1 VDFLSGL
8 NDKQRQAV
16 ETTEGPILILA
27 GAGSGK
33 TRVITHKI
41 AYLIEEKN
49 VFPGNIL
56 AITFTNKAATE
67 MKERTAN
74 LLNRD
79 VERMWIGTFHAVC
92 LRILRRDIDK
102 LGYTSNFSIYDRNDQ
117 VTLVKDCLKELDINS
132 REYNENMILSRISD
146 FKDRQISPEE
156 NLKENENDFREK
168 NIANVYKLYQK
179 KLFDNNALDFDDI
192 LCKTVDLL
200 NNEKD
205 ILEYYQGRFEY
216 VFVDEYQDTN
226 KIQYEL
232 SKLMSGKH
240 NNICVVGDIDQSI
253 YCWRGADISNIM
265 NFSKDFKDAKE
276 IMLDRNYRSTQ
287 KILDVANSVIKN
299 NYNNPKKHLW
309 TDIKDG
315 MDVEYYDFERA
326 EQEADFVVDEIK
338 RLIDSK
344 EYKASDIVILYRA
357 NAQSRHFEDRLVQR
371 RISYKV
377 VGGLRFYD
385 RKEIKDILAYLQV
398 IQNPKDDLSLK
409 RIINTPKR
417 GIGLTTV
424 GRLEAFSNENN
435 ISMYEALYMADK
447 IETISAGAR
456 KKLSGFVEMLNLLIA
471 KSELQSLTELIE
483 SVLIDSEYKK
493 ALEDEDTIESRT
505 RIENIEEFVSAAAE
519 YEQSQENPD
528 LEDFLSRMSL
538 LSDVDKTVDNNSIVT
553 LQTIHSAKGLE
564 YPVVFVVGLEEGQF
578 PTYRAIDSGEE
589 DIEEER
595 RLCYVAVTRAEERL
609 YLTSAKIRMLYGRTT
624 YNLPSRFIKEME
636 DTIVYMNEEDDLK
649 TNKSSMSAN
658 NFFIGVKREKDRNNN
673 TETKPTK
680 KNNDNNYS
688 LGDRVKHKSWG
699 NGMIVEIKD
708 DGKTLLIAFE
718 GKGIKQLA
726 TDLAPIEKL

>member
-1 VDFLSGL
+1 MDFLSGL
-8 NDKQRQAV
+8 NDNQRQAV

-41 AYLIEEKN
+41 AYLIEKKN

-132 REYNENMILSRISD
+132 KEYNENMILSRISD

-200 NNEKD
+200 NKEKD

-253 YCWRGADISNIM
+253 YGWRGADISNIM

-309 TDIKDG
+309 TEIKDG

-344 EYKASDIVILYRA
+344 EYKASDIVVLYRA

-385 RKEIKDILAYLQV
+385 RKEIKDILAYLQI

-456 KKLSGFVEMLNLLIA
+456 KKLSGFIEMLNLLIA

-493 ALEDEDTIESRT
+493 SLEDEDTIESRT

-636 DTIVYMNEEDDLK
+636 DTIVYMNDEDDIK

-658 NFFIGVKREKDRNNN
+658 NFFIGVKREKDRNSNID
-673 TETKPTK
+673 TKPAK
-680 KNNDNNYS
+680 KNSDSNYS

>member
-1 VDFLSGL
+1 MDFLSGL
-8 NDKQRQAV
+8 NDNQRQAV

-132 REYNENMILSRISD
+132 KEYNENMILSRISD

-200 NNEKD
+200 NKEKD

-253 YCWRGADISNIM
+253 YGWRGADISNIM

-309 TDIKDG
+309 TEIKDG
-315 MDVEYYDFERA
+315 MDVEYHDFERA

-344 EYKASDIVILYRA
+344 EYKASDIVVLYRA

-456 KKLSGFVEMLNLLIA
+456 KKLSGFIEMLNLLIA

-493 ALEDEDTIESRT
+493 SLEDEDTIESRT

-636 DTIVYMNEEDDLK
+636 DTIVYMNDEDDIK

-658 NFFIGVKREKDRNNN
+658 NFFIGVKREKDRNSNID
-673 TETKPTK
+673 TKPAK
-680 KNNDNNYS
+680 KNSDSNYS